1 MIRGIHHI
9 ALNTPN
15 FDRMLAFYRDLL
27 GFQPVIDEV
36 RWADAELADRA
47 VGLKDSVARTVMLK
61 AGTCYLELFEYSAP
75 APRPGEPLRPCD
87 HGYTHFCL
95 DVTDIRAEYARLSA
109 GGMRFA
115 HTEPVDFGTVRAV
128 YGKDPDGNIV
138 EIQETDTDHAF
149 ALEQLTPVVAPQS

>member
-15 FDRMLAFYRDLL
+15 FDRMLVFYRDVL
-27 GFQPVIDEV
+27 GFVPAIDQV

-47 VGLKDSVARTVMLK
+47 VGLKGSAARTVMLR
-61 AGTCYLELFEYSAP
+61 AGNCYLELFEYSAP
-75 APRPGEPLRPCD
+75 AARSGEPLRPCD

-95 DVTDIRAEYARLSA
+95 DVTDIQAEYARLSSA
-109 GGMRFA
+109 GMRFA
-115 HTEPVDFGTVRAV
+115 HEEPCDFGNLRAV

-138 EIQETDTDHAF
+138 EIQETDPDHPF
-149 ALEQLTPVVAPQS
+149 ALERLAPAAG